1 MTKLP
6 SSIFNEVIGPVMT
19 GPSSSHTAAPSRI
32 GNLAGQL
39 AGGKLSRVQV
49 TFETYGSFA
58 TTYRGQKS
66 DQGLAAGLM
75 GMFPQ
80 DPRLSNA
87 LELIEA
93 AGVDLTFEIRDFEA
107 EHPNVVLLDIVDE
120 HGGRVFVKAL
130 STGGGR
136 MELNEINGCPV
147 YMAGDYHELVI
158 LFSERV
164 TFSMEQLCSRVE
176 LLLAKAAVDVHGST
190 VSDNGKKDE
199 AWRGVIVIHTRR
211 ELSPALLDD
220 VIALCGK
227 AEVREVAPV
236 MPVLASAKCEVPFT
250 RAEKMLEWCAEC
262 NDAPLW
268 KAAASYEAARGN
280 VDETKVLRMMEEIA
294 KTMEAAITTGLT
306 GNFSMRGFLT
316 PSAGKLSSAVEHGK
330 FIPTGMLNMATVMA
344 VAVMELNSA
353 MGCVV
358 AAPTAGSCGVLP
370 AAVFSTLDE
379 LGVPQDS
386 RMEVAAKAML
396 SAGLIGVFI
405 SEQSTFATE
414 VCGCQAE
421 CGSAA
426 SMAAAALVE
435 MAGGSAQAA
444 CNAAALAMQ
453 NSLGLTCDP
462 VAEQVEVPCIGRN
475 VGAVSN
481 AVSSANLAM
490 HGFRGNLPLDEVICA
505 MWEVGNALP
514 DTLRCTGKGGLCTTP
529 SGVRIKEEVDRIR
542 FAS

>member
-1 MTKLP
+1 MSKLP

-32 GNLAGQL
+32 GNLARQL
-39 AGGKLSRVQV
+39 AGGKLSRVRV
-49 TFETYGSFA
+49 TFEASGSFS

-75 GMFPQ
+75 GMVPQ

-87 LELIEA
+87 LELIKK
-93 AGVDLTFEIRDFEA
+93 AGVDLVFEIKEFEA
-107 EHPNVVLLDIVDE
+107 EHPNVMLLDIMDE
-120 HGGRVFVKAL
+120 YGVSVLVKAL

-136 MELNEINGCPV
+136 IELNGINGCPV

-158 LFSERV
+158 LLSERV
-164 TFSMEQLCSRVE
+164 SLSLEQLCSRIELFLTRATVE
-176 LLLAKAAVDVHGST
+176 VHGST
-190 VSDNGKKDE
+190 VSDNGEKNDE
-199 AWRGVIVIHTRR
+199 WRGVIVIHLRQ
-211 ELSPALLDD
+211 ELSSAQLEY
-220 VIALCGK
+220 VTGLCGN
-227 AEVREVAPV
+227 AGIREVAPV
-236 MPVLASAKCEVPFT
+236 MPVLASATCKVPFT
-250 RAEKMLEWCAEC
+250 RAEKLLEWCAEHD
-262 NDAPLW
+262 NAPLW
-268 KAAASYEAARGN
+268 EAAAKYEAARGN
-280 VDETKVLRMMEEIA
+280 VDEVEVLHMMEEIA
-294 KTMEAAITTGLT
+294 QTMETAIATGLT
-306 GNFSMRGFLT
+306 GRFAMKGFLKPT
-316 PSAGKLSSAVEHGK
+316 AGELQHAVDQGK
-330 FIPTGMLNMATVMA
+330 FIPTGMLDMATVMA

-370 AAVFSTLDE
+370 AAVFSALDE
-379 LGVPQDS
+379 LGVPQDF
-386 RMEVAAKAML
+386 RIEFAAKALL

-426 SMAAAALVE
+426 SMAAAALVN

-444 CNAAALAMQ
+444 CDAAALAMQ

-490 HGFRGNLPLDEVICA
+490 HGFKGNLPLDDVICA

-514 DTLRCTGKGGLCTTP
+514 ETLRCTGKGGLCITP